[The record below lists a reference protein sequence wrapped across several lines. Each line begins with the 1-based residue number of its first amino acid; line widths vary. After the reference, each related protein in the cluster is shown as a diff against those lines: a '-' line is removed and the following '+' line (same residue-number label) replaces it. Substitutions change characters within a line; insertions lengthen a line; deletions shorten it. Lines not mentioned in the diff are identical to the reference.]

1 MNTTT
6 IPIKLI
12 SCIKCKYKQNA
23 NICKSHNPYF
33 IYNTTQK
40 INQMFKLRKESLKKK
55 K

>member
-40 INQMFKLRKESLKKK
+40 INQMFKLRKESFKKK